1 MWKRHRPGWL
11 AALISGAVGVSL
23 LASTATAATTTSATA
38 TAATATAA
46 TTVSGVPLAA
56 NTSPTV
62 AFQNGDGIT
71 LTSEAQADPRLID
84 MTVTTPAV
92 AGTLHVDV
100 LLPTNY
106 DPSTH
111 YPVLY
116 LFHGT
121 AGTASDWANYGQV
134 EQTTAGLP
142 LIVVMPDASLNDNG
156 GSWCSNWVDQS
167 AGAANWET
175 FHIDELVPWI
185 DSNLPTIADRQGR
198 AIAGLSMGGFCSTSY
213 AAQFPDLFE
222 TVLGFSPAPDIAY
235 DKQAQAGAALIIG
248 ATEVG
253 EDHVAPAS
261 IFGDPATDEINW
273 AAHDPTTLAEN
284 LADTNILLFNG
295 NGLPGPLDPSP
306 VTDPKELESYPGAG
320 LIEGA
325 VNVDTTLFHN
335 RLDALGISSY
345 WDNYGDGTHSWP
357 YWTRDLQQSIGTV
370 MTDFANPLPNP
381 SKVTYTTASADYTTY
396 GWQVSMQRT
405 AEEFSTLEDAAA
417 SGFELA
423 GSGSG
428 LVVTPADYTA
438 GGEYDVTI
446 AEESAAPVVEQ
457 LQADGTGAL
466 HITVPLGPANPYQE
480 YTVQGDAV
488 GTKVYTTTVSIVP
501 AT

>member
-1 MWKRHRPGWL
+1 MGKRHWAGLW
-11 AALISGAVGVSL
+11 AALVFGAAGVALLVPSAGVSAL
-23 LASTATAATTTSATA
+23 TLAPQTT
-38 TAATATAA
+38 
-46 TTVSGVPLAA
+46 
-56 NTSPTV
+56 PTV
-62 AFQNGDGIT
+62 EFQNGDGIT
-71 LTSEAQADPRLID
+71 VTSEVQTDPRLID

-100 LLPTNY
+100 LLPTDY
-106 DPSTH
+106 DPSTR

-121 AGTASDWANYGQV
+121 AGTASDWVNYGQA

-167 AGAANWET
+167 DGAANWET
-175 FHIDELVPWI
+175 FHIDELIPWI
-185 DSNLPTIADRQGR
+185 DTNLPTIADRQGR

-235 DKQAQAGAALIIG
+235 DKEAQAGAAFIIG
-248 ATEVG
+248 ATEAG
-253 EDHVAPAS
+253 EDHVAPFS
-261 IFGDPATDEINW
+261 IFGDPFTDEINW

-306 VTDPKELESYPGAG
+306 ITDPSYPEAG

-325 VNVDTTLFHN
+325 VDVDTTLFHN
-335 RLDALGISSY
+335 RLDKLHISSY
-345 WDNYGDGTHSWP
+345 WDHYGAGTHSWP
-357 YWTRDLQQSIGTV
+357 YWTRDLQQSIGTI
-370 MTDFANPLPNP
+370 MADFANPLPNP
-381 SKVTYTTASADYTTY
+381 SEVTYTTASTDYTIY
-396 GWQVSMQRT
+396 GWQVSMQRK
-405 AEEFSTLEDAAA
+405 AEEFSTLEDAD
-417 SGFELA
+417 SSSFELA

-428 LVVTPADYTA
+428 LVVTPAVYTP
-438 GGEYDVTI
+438 GGTYDVTI
-446 AEESAAPVVEQ
+446 AEEKASPVVEQ
-457 LQADGTGAL
+457 LQADDTGAL

-480 YTVQGDAV
+480 YTAQAYAT
-488 GTKVYTTTVSIVP
+488 GTKVYTTTVSIAP
-501 AT
+501 GS

>member
-1 MWKRHRPGWL
+1 MRGVAQ
-11 AALISGAVGVSL
+11 AAAQI
-23 LASTATAATTTSATA
+23 
-38 TAATATAA
+38 
-46 TTVSGVPLAA
+46 
-56 NTSPTV
+56 SPTV
-62 AFQNGDGIT
+62 SFQYGDGIT
-71 LTSEAQADPRLID
+71 VTSEVQADPRLID

-92 AGTLHVDV
+92 AGTLDVDV

-106 DPSTH
+106 DPSTR

-121 AGTASDWANYGQV
+121 AGTASDWVNYGQV

-156 GSWCSNWVDQS
+156 GSWCSNWVNQS

-175 FHIDELVPWI
+175 FHIDELIPWI
-185 DSNLPTIADRQGR
+185 DANLPTVADRQGR

-235 DKQAQAGAALIIG
+235 DKDAQAGAASIIG

-253 EDHVAPAS
+253 EDHVAPTS
-261 IFGDPATDEINW
+261 IFGDPLTDEINW

-295 NGLPGPLDPSP
+295 NGLPGPLNPSP
-306 VTDPKELESYPGAG
+306 VTDPGSLESYPGPG

-325 VNVDTTLFHN
+325 VDFDTTLFHN
-335 RLDALGISSY
+335 RLETLGISSW
-345 WDNYGDGTHSWP
+345 WDDYGDGTHSWP
-357 YWTRDLQQSIGTV
+357 YWTRDLQQSISAV
-370 MTDFANPLPNP
+370 MADFAHPLPNP
-381 SKVTYTTASADYTTY
+381 SEVTYTTASADYSVY
-396 GWQVSMQRT
+396 GWQVSMHRT
-405 AEEFSTLEDAAA
+405 AEEFSTLEGADAL
-417 SGFELA
+417 GFELA

-428 LVVTPADYTA
+428 LVVTPAIYTP
-438 GGEYDVTI
+438 GGTYDVTI
-446 AEESAAPVVEQ
+446 AEENASPFEKR

-466 HITVPLGPANPYQE
+466 HVTVPLGPANRYPE
-480 YTVQGDAV
+480 YTAQGDAL

-501 AT
+501 RPRERA

>member
-1 MWKRHRPGWL
+1 LVSR
-11 AALISGAVGVSL
+11 AAGLSLVVATSG
-23 LASTATAATTTSATA
+23 
-38 TAATATAA
+38 
-46 TTVSGVPLAA
+46 VSGVAVAA
-56 NTSPTV
+56 QTSPPV

-71 LTSEAQADPRLID
+71 VTSEVQSDSRLID

-100 LLPTNY
+100 LLPTNFN
-106 DPSTH
+106 PSIRC
-111 YPVLY
+111 PVLY

-121 AGTASDWANYGQV
+121 AGTASDWDNYGQV
-134 EQTTAGLP
+134 EETTAGLP
-142 LIVVMPDASLNDNG
+142 LIVVMPDASLNDHG

-175 FHIDELVPWI
+175 FHIDELIPWI
-185 DSNLPTIADRQGR
+185 DANMPTIADRQGR

-235 DKQAQAGAALIIG
+235 DKEAQAGAAFIIG

-253 EDHVAPAS
+253 EDNVAPTS
-261 IFGDPATDEINW
+261 IFGDPLTDEINW

-284 LADTNILLFNG
+284 LPDTNILLFNG
-295 NGLPGPLDPSP
+295 NGLLGPLDPSP
-306 VTDPKELESYPGAG
+306 VTDPQSLETYPEAG

-325 VNVDTTLFHN
+325 VDFDTTLFHN

-357 YWTRDLQQSIGTV
+357 YWVRDLQQSIGTV
-370 MTDFANPLPNP
+370 MADFASPLPNP
-381 SKVTYTTASADYTTY
+381 SKVTYTTASADYAVY

-405 AEEFSTLEDAAA
+405 AEEFSTLEDADS
-417 SGFELA
+417 SGFELS
-423 GSGSG
+423 GSGSA
-428 LVVTPADYTA
+428 LVVTPAVYIP
-438 GGEYDVTI
+438 GGAYDVTV
-446 AEESAAPVVEQ
+446 AEENASPVVEP
-457 LQADGTGAL
+457 LRAGGAGAL

-480 YTVQGDAV
+480 YTAQGYVADA
-488 GTKVYTTTVSIVP
+488 KVYTTTVSVVP
-501 AT
+501 AM

>member
-1 MWKRHRPGWL
+1 MGRRHGAGRWAPLVGG
-11 AALISGAVGVSL
+11 AAGASL
-23 LASTATAATTTSATA
+23 LVATAGVGSVAP
-38 TAATATAA
+38 AAA
-46 TTVSGVPLAA
+46 
-56 NTSPTV
+56 TSPTV
-62 AFQNGDGIT
+62 AFQNGNQIT
-71 LTSEAQADPRLID
+71 VTSEAQADPRLID

-121 AGTASDWANYGQV
+121 AGTASDWVNYGQV

-156 GSWCSNWVDQS
+156 GSWCSNWASQS
-167 AGAANWET
+167 AAANWET
-175 FHIDELVPWI
+175 FHINELVPWI
-185 DSNLPTIADRQGR
+185 DANLPTIPDRQGR

-235 DKQAQAGAALIIG
+235 DKEAQAGAASIIG
-248 ATEVG
+248 ATEAG
-253 EDHVAPAS
+253 EDHVAPFS
-261 IFGDPATDEINW
+261 IFGDPFLDEINW

-284 LADTNILLFNG
+284 LADTNILLFVG
-295 NGLPGPLDPSP
+295 DGLPGPLDPSP
-306 VTDPKELESYPGAG
+306 LTDPSYPEAG

-325 VNVDTTLFHN
+325 VDVDTTLFYD
-335 RLDALGISSY
+335 RLNALGISSY
-345 WDNYGDGTHSWP
+345 WDNYGSGTHSWP
-357 YWTRDLQQSIGTV
+357 YWTRDLQQSIGKI
-370 MTDFANPLPNP
+370 MADFANPLPNP
-381 SKVTYTTASADYTTY
+381 SKVTYTSTSTDYTIY

-405 AEEFSTLEDAAA
+405 AEEFSTLENANS
-417 SGFELA
+417 SGFALA

-428 LVVTPADYTA
+428 QVVTPAVYTP
-438 GGEYDVTI
+438 GGTYQVTI
-446 AEESAAPVVEQ
+446 AEQKVSPVVEQ
-457 LQADGTGAL
+457 LTADGTGAL
-466 HITVPLGPANPYQE
+466 HITVPLGAANKYQE
-480 YTVQGDAV
+480 YTAQGYAT
-488 GTKVYTTTVSIVP
+488 GTKVYTTTVSIAS

>member
-1 MWKRHRPGWL
+1 MRRRHWSGPW
-11 AALISGAVGVSL
+11 AAL
-23 LASTATAATTTSATA
+23 
-38 TAATATAA
+38 
-46 TTVSGVPLAA
+46 VSGTAVVTLFVSPVVGGDVAPAA
-56 NTSPTV
+56 PPSPTV
-62 AFQNGDGIT
+62 AFENGDGIT
-71 LTSEAQADPRLID
+71 VTSEMQADPRLINLS
-84 MTVTTPAV
+84 VTTPAV

-100 LLPTNY
+100 LLPTDYN
-106 DPSTH
+106 PSTR

-121 AGTASDWANYGQV
+121 AGIASDWVNFGQV

-156 GSWCSNWVDQS
+156 GSWCANWVDQS

-175 FHIDELVPWI
+175 FHIDELIPWI
-185 DSNLPTIADRQGR
+185 DANLPTIADRQGR

-222 TVLGFSPAPDIAY
+222 TELGFSPAPDIAY
-235 DKQAQAGAALIIG
+235 DQDAQAGAALIIG
-248 ATEVG
+248 ATEVA
-253 EDHVAPAS
+253 EDHVAPTS
-261 IFGDPATDEINW
+261 IFGDPLTDEINW

-306 VTDPKELESYPGAG
+306 VTDPQSLETYPEAG

-325 VNVDTTLFHN
+325 VDFDTTLFHN
-335 RLDALGISSY
+335 RLESLGISSS
-345 WDNYGDGTHSWP
+345 WDNYGNGTHSWP

-370 MTDFANPLPNP
+370 MADFAHPRPNP
-381 SKVTYTTASADYTTY
+381 SKVTYTTASADYAIY
-396 GWQVSMQRT
+396 GWQVAMQRT
-405 AEEFSTLEDAAA
+405 AEEFSTIEDADS

-428 LVVTPADYTA
+428 LVVTPAAYTP
-438 GGEYDVTI
+438 GGTYDVTI
-446 AEESAAPVVEQ
+446 AEENSAPAVVQ
-457 LQADGTGAL
+457 LRADGTGAL

-480 YTVQGDAV
+480 DTAQGSV
-488 GTKVYTTTVSIVP
+488 TGTNVYTTTVSVVP
-501 AT
+501 AS

>member
-1 MWKRHRPGWL
+1 MAP
-11 AALISGAVGVSL
+11 A
-23 LASTATAATTTSATA
+23 SAT
-38 TAATATAA
+38 
-46 TTVSGVPLAA
+46 
-56 NTSPTV
+56 SPKV
-62 AFQNGDGIT
+62 AFQNGNQIT
-71 LTSEAQADPRLID
+71 VKSEVQADPRLID

-100 LLPTNY
+100 LLPTTY

-121 AGTASDWANYGQV
+121 AGTASNWVDYGQV

-156 GSWCSNWVDQS
+156 GSWCSNWVSQS
-167 AGAANWET
+167 AAANWET
-175 FHIDELVPWI
+175 FHIGELVPWI
-185 DSNLPTIADRQGR
+185 DANLPTIADRQGR

-213 AAQFPDLFE
+213 AALFPDLFE

-235 DKQAQAGAALIIG
+235 DKDAQAGAAFIIG
-248 ATEVG
+248 ATEVA
-253 EDHVAPAS
+253 EDKVAPTS
-261 IFGDPATDEINW
+261 IFGDPVTDEINW
-273 AAHDPTTLAEN
+273 ATHDPTTLAEN

-306 VTDPKELESYPGAG
+306 LNDPSYPEAG

-325 VNVDTTLFHN
+325 VDVDTTLFHD
-335 RLDALGISSY
+335 RLTALGIPSY

-357 YWTRDLQQSIGTV
+357 YWTRDLQQSIGKV
-370 MTDFANPLPNP
+370 MADFANPQPNP
-381 SKVTYTTASADYTTY
+381 SKVTYTTTSADYTIY

-405 AEEFSTLEDAAA
+405 AEEFSTIEDADS
-417 SGFELA
+417 SGFALA

-428 LVVTPADYTA
+428 QVVTPAVYTP
-438 GGEYDVTI
+438 GGTYDVTI
-446 AEESAAPVVEQ
+446 AAEKASPVVQ
-457 LQADGTGAL
+457 QVTADGTGAL
-466 HITVPLGPANPYQE
+466 HIAVPLGPANKYQE
-480 YTVQGDAV
+480 YTALGYAT
-488 GTKVYTTTVSIVP
+488 GTKVFTTTVSIVP

>member
-1 MWKRHRPGWL
+1 MGKRHWARL
-11 AALISGAVGVSL
+11 SAALVTGAAGVTL
-23 LASTATAATTTSATA
+23 LAPSAD
-38 TAATATAA
+38 
-46 TTVSGVPLAA
+46 VSGVALAA
-56 NTSPTV
+56 QTSPTV

-71 LTSEAQADPRLID
+71 VTSEVQADTRLID

-106 DPSTH
+106 DPSTR

-121 AGTASDWANYGQV
+121 AGTVSDWVNYGQV

-142 LIVVMPDASLNDNG
+142 LMVVMPDASLNDNG

-175 FHIDELVPWI
+175 FHIDELIPWV
-185 DSNLPTIADRQGR
+185 DANLPTIADRQGR

-235 DKQAQAGAALIIG
+235 DKEAQAGAAFIIG
-248 ATEVG
+248 ATEAG
-253 EDHVAPAS
+253 EDHVAPFS
-261 IFGDPATDEINW
+261 IFGDPLTDEINW

-306 VTDPKELESYPGAG
+306 ATDPEPYAEAG

-325 VNVDTTLFHN
+325 VDFDTTLFHN
-335 RLDALGISSY
+335 RLDALGISSH
-345 WDNYGDGTHSWP
+345 WDKYGDGTHSWP
-357 YWTRDLQQSIGTV
+357 YWARDLQQSIGSV
-370 MTDFANPLPNP
+370 MADFADPLPNP
-381 SKVTYTTASADYTTY
+381 SKVTYTTASADYMIY

-405 AEEFSTLEDAAA
+405 AEEFSTLEDADS
-417 SGFELA
+417 SGFKLA

-428 LVVTPADYTA
+428 QVVTPAVYTP
-438 GGEYDVTI
+438 GGTYDVAM
-446 AEESAAPVVEQ
+446 AEEKAPPVVEQ

-466 HITVPLGPANPYQE
+466 HIVVPLGPANRYQE
-480 YTVQGDAV
+480 YTALGYAA

>member
-1 MWKRHRPGWL
+1 MNVVRCGAGHRSGPKTSRRPIGRWVAL
-11 AALISGAVGVSL
+11 ASGAAAISLLVATVGVTGV
-23 LASTATAATTTSATA
+23 AHAA
-38 TAATATAA
+38 
-46 TTVSGVPLAA
+46 P
-56 NTSPTV
+56 TSPTV
-62 AFQNGDGIT
+62 AFQNGDAIT
-71 LTSEAQADPRLID
+71 VTSEMQADPRLIN

-106 DPSTH
+106 NPSAR

-121 AGTASDWANYGQV
+121 AGTASDWVNYGQV
-134 EQTTAGLP
+134 EQITAGLP
-142 LIVVMPDASLNDNG
+142 LIVVMPDASLDDNG
-156 GSWCSNWVDQS
+156 GSWCSNWADQS

-175 FHIDELVPWI
+175 FHVNELIPWI
-185 DSNLPTIADRQGR
+185 DANLPTIASRQGR

-235 DKQAQAGAALIIG
+235 DKEAQAGAAFIIG

-253 EDHVAPAS
+253 EDHVAPTS
-261 IFGDPATDEINW
+261 IFGDPLTDEINW

-306 VTDPKELESYPGAG
+306 VTDPESLETYPEAG

-325 VNVDTTLFHN
+325 VDVDTTLFHT
-335 RLDALGISSY
+335 RLEALGIASE
-345 WDNYGDGTHSWP
+345 WDNYGNGTHSWP
-357 YWTRDLQQSIGTV
+357 YWARDLQQSIGTV
-370 MTDFANPLPNP
+370 MADFTNPRPNP
-381 SKVTYTTASADYTTY
+381 STVTYTTAAADYTIY

-405 AEEFSTLEDAAA
+405 AEEFSTIQDADS

-428 LVVTPADYTA
+428 LVVTPAVYTP
-438 GGEYDVTI
+438 GGTYGVTI
-446 AEESAAPVVEQ
+446 AEENAPPVVEQ

-466 HITVPLGPANPYQE
+466 HITVPLGAANPYQE
-480 YTVQGDAV
+480 YTAESYAA
-488 GTKVYTTTVSIVP
+488 GTNVFTTTVSIGP
-501 AT
+501 DS

>member
-1 MWKRHRPGWL
+1 M
-11 AALISGAVGVSL
+11 SL
-23 LASTATAATTTSATA
+23 LVATTGM
-38 TAATATAA
+38 
-46 TTVSGVPLAA
+46 SGVAQAA
-56 NTSPTV
+56 AQISPTV
-62 AFQNGDGIT
+62 AFQNGSGIT
-71 LTSEAQADPRLID
+71 VTSEVQADPRLIA

-106 DPSTH
+106 DLSTR

-121 AGTASDWANYGQV
+121 AGTASDWVDYGQA
-134 EQTTAGLP
+134 EQTTAGRP
-142 LIVVMPDASLNDNG
+142 LIVVMPDASLNDSG

-175 FHIDELVPWI
+175 FHIDELIPWI
-185 DSNLPTIADRQGR
+185 DANLPTIANRQGR

-235 DKQAQAGAALIIG
+235 DKEAQAGAASIIG
-248 ATEVG
+248 ATEAG
-253 EDHVAPAS
+253 EDHVAPTS
-261 IFGDPATDEINW
+261 IFGDPLTDEINW

-306 VTDPKELESYPGAG
+306 VTDPGSLEGYPGEG

-325 VNVDTTLFHN
+325 VDLDTTLFHN
-335 RLDALGISSY
+335 RLGTLGISSW
-345 WDNYGDGTHSWP
+345 WDDYGDGTHSWP
-357 YWTRDLQQSIGTV
+357 YWTRDLQQSIGAV
-370 MTDFANPLPNP
+370 MADFAHPLPNP
-381 SKVTYTTASADYTTY
+381 SEVTYTTVSGDYTIY
-396 GWQVSMQRT
+396 GWHVSMQRT
-405 AEEFSTLEDAAA
+405 AEEFSTLEDA
-417 SGFELA
+417 GPTRFELT

-428 LVVTPADYTA
+428 HVVTPAAYSP
-438 GGEYDVTI
+438 GGTYDVTL
-446 AEESAAPVVEQ
+446 AEENAAPVVER

-466 HITVPLGPANPYQE
+466 HITVPLGPANPYRE
-480 YTVQGDAV
+480 YTAQGDAA
-488 GTKVYTTTVSIVP
+488 GTRVYTTTVSIVP
-501 AT
+501 RPRERA

>member
-1 MWKRHRPGWL
+1 MRRHWAGRW
-11 AALISGAVGVSL
+11 AALVSGAAGVSL
-23 LASTATAATTTSATA
+23 LVATAGVSDVAR
-38 TAATATAA
+38 AAQ
-46 TTVSGVPLAA
+46 
-56 NTSPTV
+56 TSPTV
-62 AFQNGDGIT
+62 AFQNGDDIT
-71 LTSEAQADPRLID
+71 VTSEAQTGPRLID
-84 MTVTTPAV
+84 MTVTTSAV

-106 DPSTH
+106 DPSTR

-121 AGTASDWANYGQV
+121 AGTASDWVKYGQA

-156 GSWCSNWVDQS
+156 GSWCSDWVDQTG
-167 AGAANWET
+167 GAADWET
-175 FHIDELVPWI
+175 FHIDELIPWI
-185 DSNLPTIADRQGR
+185 DANLPTIADRQGR

-213 AAQFPDLFE
+213 AAQFPDLFG
-222 TVLGFSPAPDIAY
+222 TVLGLSPAPDIAY
-235 DKQAQAGAALIIG
+235 DKDAQAGAASIIG

-253 EDHVAPAS
+253 EDHVAPTS
-261 IFGDPATDEINW
+261 IFGDPLTDEINW

-295 NGLPGPLDPSP
+295 NGFPGPLDPSP
-306 VTDPKELESYPGAG
+306 VTDPGSIESYAGAG
-320 LIEGA
+320 LIERA
-325 VNVDTTLFHN
+325 VDFDTTLFHN
-335 RLDALGISSY
+335 RLDTLGISSY

-370 MTDFANPLPNP
+370 MADFADPLPNP
-381 SKVTYTTASADYTTY
+381 SKVTYTSASADYTIY
-396 GWQVSMQRT
+396 GWHVSIHRT
-405 AEEFSTLEDAAA
+405 AEEFSTLEKADS
-417 SGFELA
+417 SGFQLA

-428 LVVTPADYTA
+428 LVVTPAVYTS
-438 GGEYDVTI
+438 GGTYDVTV
-446 AEESAAPVVEQ
+446 AEENASPLVEQ

-466 HITVPLGPANPYQE
+466 RITVPLGPANPYQE
-480 YTVQGDAV
+480 YTAQGDAA

>member
-1 MWKRHRPGWL
+1 MKLKATRGTSEWRIMRAPRGGGRW
-11 AALISGAVGVSL
+11 AALVSVAAGTALLVAIAGA
-23 LASTATAATTTSATA
+23 
-38 TAATATAA
+38 
-46 TTVSGVPLAA
+46 SGVAPAA
-56 NTSPTV
+56 QTSPTV
-62 AFQNGDGIT
+62 AFQNGNGIT
-71 LTSEAQADPRLID
+71 VTSELQADPRLIN

-121 AGTASDWANYGQV
+121 AGTASDWANFGQV

-142 LIVVMPDASLNDNG
+142 LIVVMPDASLNDSG
-156 GSWCSNWVDQS
+156 GSWCSNWADQS
-167 AGAANWET
+167 DGAANWET
-175 FHIDELVPWI
+175 FHIGELVPWI
-185 DSNLPTIADRQGR
+185 DANLPTIADRQGR

-213 AAQFPDLFE
+213 AALFPDLFE

-235 DKQAQAGAALIIG
+235 DKDAQAGAAFIIG
-248 ATEVG
+248 ATEVA
-253 EDHVAPAS
+253 EDKVAPTS
-261 IFGDPATDEINW
+261 IFGDPVTDEINW
-273 AAHDPTTLAEN
+273 AAHDPATLAEN

-306 VTDPKELESYPGAG
+306 VTDPQSLETYPGAG

-325 VNVDTTLFHN
+325 VDFDTTLFHN

-357 YWTRDLQQSIGTV
+357 YWTRDLQQSIGTA
-370 MTDFANPLPNP
+370 MADFANPQPNP
-381 SKVTYTTASADYTTY
+381 SKVTYTTTSADYTIY

-405 AEEFSTLEDAAA
+405 AEEFSTIEDAD
-417 SGFELA
+417 SSSFELA

-428 LVVTPADYTA
+428 LVVTPAVYTP
-438 GGEYDVTI
+438 GGTYGVTI
-446 AEESAAPVVEQ
+446 AAENASPVLEQ

-480 YTVQGDAV
+480 YTAQGDVA
-488 GTKVYTTTVSIVP
+488 GTKVYTTTVSIGP

>member
-1 MWKRHRPGWL
+1 VKRRRGRGRWATL
-11 AALISGAVGVSL
+11 VSGAAGVSL
-23 LASTATAATTTSATA
+23 LVATAG
-38 TAATATAA
+38 
-46 TTVSGVPLAA
+46 VSGVAPAA
-56 NTSPTV
+56 QTSPMV
-62 AFQNGDGIT
+62 SFQNGDGIAV
-71 LTSEAQADPRLID
+71 TSEVQADPRLIN

-92 AGTLHVDV
+92 TGTLHVDV

-106 DPSTH
+106 NPSTR

-121 AGTASDWANYGQV
+121 AGTASDWVNYGQV

-142 LIVVMPDASLNDNG
+142 LIVVMPDASLDDDG

-175 FHIDELVPWI
+175 FHINELIPWI
-185 DSNLPTIADRQGR
+185 DTNLPTIANRQGR

-235 DKQAQAGAALIIG
+235 DKEAQAGAAFIIG
-248 ATEVG
+248 ATEVA
-253 EDHVAPAS
+253 EDQVAPTS
-261 IFGDPATDEINW
+261 IFGDPLTDEINW
-273 AAHDPTTLAEN
+273 AAHDPTTLAAN

-295 NGLPGPLDPSP
+295 NGIPGPLDPSP
-306 VTDPKELESYPGAG
+306 VTDPESLESYPEAG

-325 VNVDTTLFHN
+325 VDFDTTLFHN
-335 RLDALGISSY
+335 QLDALGISSD
-345 WDNYGDGTHSWP
+345 WDDYGDGTHSWP

-370 MTDFANPLPNP
+370 MTDFANPRPDP
-381 SKVTYTTASADYTTY
+381 SKVTYTTASADYTIY
-396 GWQVSMQRT
+396 GWHVSMQRT
-405 AEEFSTLEDAAA
+405 AEEFSTIEDADS

-428 LVVTPADYTA
+428 LVVTPAVYSP
-438 GGEYDVTI
+438 GGTYDVAI
-446 AEESAAPVVEQ
+446 AEENASPLVEQ
-457 LQADGTGAL
+457 LQAVATGAL

-480 YTVQGDAV
+480 YTALGYAA
-488 GTKVYTTTVSIVP
+488 GTQVYTTTVSIGP
-501 AT
+501 A